1 MIPQPKAAA
10 ATIMAMDGRSPVRR
24 KAMHKK
30 ATKKIS
36 AVPKSL
42 ISARHPTQ

>member
-1 MIPQPKAAA
+1 MPPAKPAAA
-10 ATIMAMDGRSPVRR
+10 VIITMEGRSPVRR
-24 KAMHKK
+24 KAMHRN

-42 ISARHPTQ
+42 IRARHPTQ